1 MELTNEQKQAVS
13 RWIEEGL
20 KLSDIQQKL
29 GSEFNLRVTYMDAR
43 FIVDDLKLTPKD
55 PVVSQPAADEAV
67 SAPDAPATDETAPVD
82 GGLDPLIDEVDP
94 LAGAGSGGKVA
105 VKVDEITR
113 PGAMVSGSVT
123 FSDGKKAGWYLDQ
136 TGRLG
141 MVTEDPGYRPPQADV
156 AQFQIALEQELV
168 RMGM

>member
-94 LAGAGSGGKVA
+94 LAGAG
-105 VKVDEITR
+105 
-113 PGAMVSGSVT
+113 
-123 FSDGKKAGWYLDQ
+123 
-136 TGRLG
+136 
-141 MVTEDPGYRPPQADV
+141 
-156 AQFQIALEQELV
+156 
-168 RMGM
+168 